1 MPPFRHRLKKGQK
14 KADRVQ
20 LSSNAC
26 RKGKGVAIARSH
38 NERAMS
44 RLKAF
49 RWFRLPV
56 AVRED
61 RAVILPHPVLY
72 GESLSWRCVRM
83 AARPSARWPC
93 STKISSTTS
102 YG

>member
-1 MPPFRHRLKKGQK
+1 MTMPPFRHRLKKGQK
-14 KADRVQ
+14 KTDRVQ
-20 LSSNAC
+20 LSSNSC

-56 AVRED
+56 AVHED
-61 RAVILPHPVLY
+61 HAVILPHPVQY
-72 GESLSWRCVRM
+72 GESLWWSQMRWHGS
-83 AARPSARWPC
+83 AAL
-93 STKISSTTS
+93 
-102 YG
+102 G